1 MAHDPELAHRIR
13 TALGGKKGVPEKAM
27 FGGVGFLLDGNLL
40 VTASGRGGMLV
51 RVGPEGHAAAV
62 ASPHTVAMAMGGR
75 AMLGYVNV
83 DAEGVASQKAVASWI
98 ERAWAHV
105 RMLPPKRSVK
115 KPSAKAKPAI
125 KAKAATGTKAKAKP
139 AASAKSRARAATS
152 RPRAR

>member
-1 MAHDPELAHRIR
+1 MAHDPDLANRIR
-13 TALGGKKGVPEKAM
+13 TALSGKKGVTEKAM
-27 FGGVGFLLDGNLL
+27 FGGIGFLLDGNLL

-51 RVGPEGHAAAV
+51 RVGPAGHAAAI

-105 RMLPPKRSVK
+105 RTLPPKLAVTRG
-115 KPSAKAKPAI
+115 AK
-125 KAKAATGTKAKAKP
+125 T
-139 AASAKSRARAATS
+139 AATS
-152 RPRAR
+152 RVTPAKKAAARSSSRVVPKKTAAKKSRRSAKP